1 MRNARIGGFSF
12 AAPASAPALA
22 PLVMTARAGRRGRR
36 HVAMERIDRI
46 DHLRQ
51 PGLLERIA
59 ARVLQHRHLGGC
71 RSRKSLRNRD
81 SATCRRSRRHTR
93 AGRVLR
99 RACRHRRRPVRSGR
113 RHLVR
118 KTAENERFLFQW
130 SRHLSYRCRI
140 NIDTERFDAIK
151 ISNVRGNEASANR
164 GGRRAASSRSVA
176 MSPAC
181 NFSRCW
187 ALVGAES
194 ADDHV
199 GSRKPGRSRS
209 ANAGSTRKNRT

>member
-1 MRNARIGGFSF
+1 MS
-12 AAPASAPALA
+12 L
-22 PLVMTARAGRRGRR
+22 RR
-36 HVAMERIDRI
+36 HVATERIDRI

-59 ARVLQHRHLGGC
+59 ARVLRHRHLGGC
-71 RSRKSLRNRD
+71 RSRKSRRNRD
-81 SATCRRSRRHTR
+81 SATCRRSRRHTS
-93 AGRVLR
+93 AG
-99 RACRHRRRPVRSGR
+99 ACRDTRRPGRSVR

-118 KTAENERFLFQW
+118 KTAKNERSLFHW
-130 SRHLSYRCRI
+130 LRHLSYQCRI
-140 NIDTERFDAIK
+140 NINIERFDAIK
-151 ISNVRGNEASANR
+151 ISSVRGTEASTKPS
-164 GGRRAASSRSVA
+164 GSRAASNQRQE
-176 MSPAC
+176 MSTAC

-199 GSRKPGRSRS
+199 GSREPGRSRS